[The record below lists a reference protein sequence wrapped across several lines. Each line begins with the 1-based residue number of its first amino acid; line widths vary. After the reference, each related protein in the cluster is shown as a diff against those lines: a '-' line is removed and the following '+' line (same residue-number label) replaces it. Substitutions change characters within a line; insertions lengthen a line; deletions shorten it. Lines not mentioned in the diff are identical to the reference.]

1 MHASLLWGDYRDRVI
16 VQAIIVVLTVEITG
30 IKTRDKQ
37 KHRAE
42 IIILLSNLNIWPGC
56 SKEQTYHILWLG

>member
-1 MHASLLWGDYRDRVI
+1 MI

-30 IKTRDKQ
+30 IETPDKQ

-42 IIILLSNLNIWPGC
+42 IIILLSNLNIWSGC